1 MVRLAVEELV
11 ERLDITI
18 ELLKKSD
25 TAGVESLIEALH
37 LCKSILQHY
46 VKPFTLQGIKNLQN
60 SMTDID
66 KP

>member
-1 MVRLAVEELV
+1 MVRLAIQELI

-18 ELLKKSD
+18 EVLKKD
-25 TAGVESLIEALH
+25 NTPGVESLIEALH
-37 LCKSILQHY
+37 LCKSILKHY
-46 VKPFTLQGIKNLQN
+46 VKPFTLQGIENLQK